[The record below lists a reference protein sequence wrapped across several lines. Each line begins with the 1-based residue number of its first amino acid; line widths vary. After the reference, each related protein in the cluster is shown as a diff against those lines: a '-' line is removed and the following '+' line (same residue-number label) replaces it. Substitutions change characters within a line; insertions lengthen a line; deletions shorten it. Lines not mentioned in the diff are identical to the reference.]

1 RGRIVVMMS
10 DGTCRIADRSWRDGL
25 SDSVSQ
31 ATRSHVVIDG
41 ERMLIKP
48 RPRPAPVVSP
58 VASGVMPVDEGAGA
72 PVVSA
77 AAGPVQAPAGSGG
90 LADSVAETRANMRRA
105 FSRYFW
111 RLRPVS
117 TSLIRLAVSCG
128 DGCLFGAGGSCV
140 GWRVFLRS
148 SSDSAR

>member
-1 RGRIVVMMS
+1 
-10 DGTCRIADRSWRDGL
+10 L

-105 FSRYFW
+105 FSR
-111 RLRPVS
+111 
-117 TSLIRLAVSCG
+117 
-128 DGCLFGAGGSCV
+128 
-140 GWRVFLRS
+140 
-148 SSDSAR
+148 